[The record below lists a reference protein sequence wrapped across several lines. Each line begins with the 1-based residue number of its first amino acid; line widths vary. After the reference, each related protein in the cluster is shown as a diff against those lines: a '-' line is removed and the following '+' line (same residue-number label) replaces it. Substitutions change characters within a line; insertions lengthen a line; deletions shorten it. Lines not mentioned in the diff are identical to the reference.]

1 MTPSASPLARSTIHR
16 LYLTSAFGEQHEEA
30 LCVDEVGETR
40 DREGDNGG
48 GGVSRNAG
56 SPGMQASDGICSAP
70 PRLASGRAA
79 TAFPALPAGD
89 VTVARRDMRDA
100 AKALLDT
107 PRLVQSISRTR
118 RRPRCSAHVEREG
131 RHDRDRAFRS
141 SSQGG
146 RADVLGARSASRAG
160 YPERLGLSARGVPR
174 RCGRMSCSRSSN
186 RRRSATAQR
195 SR

>member
-30 LCVDEVGETR
+30 LFDEVGETR

-89 VTVARRDMRDA
+89 VTVARRDMR
-100 AKALLDT
+100 T
-107 PRLVQSISRTR
+107 PRKRYLIRLASSKASVGLVVDPAAPLTWKGRGGTTAIGLFAA
-118 RRPRCSAHVEREG
+118 RPKEAEPTS
-131 RHDRDRAFRS
+131 
-141 SSQGG
+141 
-146 RADVLGARSASRAG
+146 
-160 YPERLGLSARGVPR
+160 
-174 RCGRMSCSRSSN
+174 
-186 RRRSATAQR
+186 
-195 SR
+195 